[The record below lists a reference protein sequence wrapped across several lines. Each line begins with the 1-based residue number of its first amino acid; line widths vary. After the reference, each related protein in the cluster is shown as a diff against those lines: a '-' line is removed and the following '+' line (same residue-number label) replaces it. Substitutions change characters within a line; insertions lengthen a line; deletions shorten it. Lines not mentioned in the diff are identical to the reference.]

1 MEKGNI
7 KAAMFNNVDQWKQSG
22 LAQNNFCEQCQ
33 IRYHIFHYWYK
44 QYKKKNGTN
53 INGVSAFVPLNINP
67 SSITDPFAEIIF
79 ADGKRLL

>member
-22 LAQNNFCEQCQ
+22 LAQNNFCEQYQ
-33 IRYHIFHYWYK
+33 IRYHVFHYWYK
-44 QYKKKNGTN
+44 QYEKKNGTN
-53 INGVSAFVPLNINP
+53 INGGSAIVPLTINP

-79 ADGKRLL
+79 ADG